1 MLGNHPTWRVGTALS
16 LHCSD
21 RPNTL
26 IWYIPSCEQQLLTC
40 KPKQTCPALW
50 HWTRLPAGRRWSYCV
65 FLFNFFSCVMAM
77 AFVNYLTNSL
87 ACILSGANH
96 FLYCETWTLNS
107 ADHRCFIFL
116 LISNP
121 HDISKMSHIASH
133 FNRTSEP
140 HQLNHHVMLIASHL
154 PVWRLKR

>member
-77 AFVNYLTNSL
+77 AFVNYLTNSQR
-87 ACILSGANH
+87 CQPFFILWNVNTEQCRPSMLHLSAYFQSSRYLKNESHRITFQQNLWTSWAKSSCYANRIT
-96 FLYCETWTLNS
+96 F
-107 ADHRCFIFL
+107 AG
-116 LISNP
+116 
-121 HDISKMSHIASH
+121 
-133 FNRTSEP
+133 
-140 HQLNHHVMLIASHL
+140 
-154 PVWRLKR
+154 LKTKVLDQ

>member
-1 MLGNHPTWRVGTALS
+1 M
-16 LHCSD
+16 
-21 RPNTL
+21 
-26 IWYIPSCEQQLLTC
+26 IYIPSCEQQLLTC
-40 KPKQTCPALW
+40 NANLNKLVQLFGIGLGCRLADADLTVFSFSISSVVWWRW
-50 HWTRLPAGRRWSYCV
+50 HLLTIWLTWIRRIHRY
-65 FLFNFFSCVMAM
+65 
-77 AFVNYLTNSL
+77 TEPL
-87 ACILSGANH
+87 ACILSGANN
-96 FLYCETWTLNS
+96 FLYCETWTLNI